1 MGGLFIGECNKL
13 RILFLTDTHIRGNT
27 PKNRTDDLPKTLE
40 KKFKEVIEIVHD
52 YNIDFLLHGGDL
64 FDRPDVSIS
73 IMSKFAPIL
82 NQMEVPIYIICGN
95 HDIFGH
101 NPDTVNRTML
111 GLLDALNI
119 VKIINP
125 DEKIYLEK
133 NNLKVQLT
141 GSPYTYNIDKEYDKS
156 PYIVDEIPTDVDY
169 AIHMVHGML
178 LNKPFIKGIPYTLVD
193 DIKNTKAHITLSGH
207 YHSGFGIINIDNKYF
222 VNPGSLIRITNSLVE
237 INRAPK
243 VALIDLDKNI
253 HIELL
258 ELKTAEKGEDVLDRS
273 EIENH
278 IFKSEKLFEFK
289 QSIDTAINFEKLEIN
304 EILIEVSNA
313 KNVSEEVKKEA
324 LRRIANSQMKDLGG
338 GL

>member
-1 MGGLFIGECNKL
+1 M
-13 RILFLTDTHIRGNT
+13 RILFLTDTHIRGNS
-27 PKNRTDDLPKTLE
+27 PKNRLDNFPETLE
-40 KKFKEVIEIVHD
+40 NKFMEIIKIIQN
-52 YNIDFLLHGGDL
+52 YNVDFVLHGGDL

-73 IMSKFAPIL
+73 IMSKFASIL
-82 NQMEVPIYIICGN
+82 NQIEVPIYIICGN

-101 NPDTVNRTML
+101 NPETVKRTML

-119 VKIINP
+119 VKIIKP

-133 NNLKVQLT
+133 SNIRVQLT
-141 GSPYTYNIDKEYDKS
+141 GHSYTYDIDKEYNRS
-156 PYIVDEIPTDVDY
+156 PYIVDEISDNVDY

-178 LNKPFIKGIPYTLVD
+178 LNKPFIKGIPYTLID
-193 DIKNTKAHITLSGH
+193 DIKDTKADITLAGH
-207 YHSGFGIINIDNKYF
+207 YHTGFGIINIDGKYF
-222 VNPGSLIRITNSLVE
+222 INPGSLVRITNSLSE
-237 INRAPK
+237 IDRTPK
-243 VALIDLDKNI
+243 VVLIDLDEKINI
-253 HIELL
+253 KLL
-258 ELKTAEKGEDVLDRS
+258 ELNSAAKGEEILDRS

-313 KNVSEEVKKEA
+313 KNVSDEVKKEA